1 MMSKALE
8 KARQQFQAG
17 RDKQA
22 VGTLYE
28 VAVAPDAPR
37 AEIDG
42 LIELAT
48 AIRARNGDS
57 SLQSDCDAHIDRA
70 RKRLAA
76 DEQSAAAARV
86 AQLRAELD
94 EPVRL
99 ARWAAQAGLGWLEVT
114 SADDVVAAS
123 QSRAMAAAADG
134 AAAHEQCLIDLVE
147 AEGWR
152 LEHVVHRFVATRV
165 QTSILRG
172 ADLLGGDA
180 VEGDEQYFYLFRR
193 VADTSQ
199 RADRF

>member
-1 MMSKALE
+1 MSKALE
-8 KARQQFQAG
+8 KARQQFQDG

-22 VGTLYE
+22 VNTLDE
-28 VAVAPDAPR
+28 VACAPDAPR

-42 LIELAT
+42 LLELAT
-48 AIRARNGDS
+48 AIRARNGG
-57 SLQSDCDAHIDRA
+57 SLQAGCDAHIDRA

-76 DEQSAAAARV
+76 AEQSAAAARL

-99 ARWAAQAGLGWLEVT
+99 AHWAAQTGLGWLEVT
-114 SADDVVAAS
+114 SADDIVAAS
-123 QSRAMAAAADG
+123 QSRAMAAMAAGG
-134 AAAHEQCLIDLVE
+134 AAANEQCMIDLVE

-193 VADTSQ
+193 VPTCSQ
-199 RADRF
+199 G